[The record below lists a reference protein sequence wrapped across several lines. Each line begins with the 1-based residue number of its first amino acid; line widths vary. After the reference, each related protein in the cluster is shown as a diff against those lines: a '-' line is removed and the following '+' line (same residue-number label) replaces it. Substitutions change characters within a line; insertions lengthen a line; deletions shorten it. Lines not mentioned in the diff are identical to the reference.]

1 MTTVAD
7 LREALRA
14 MERARRSTDELKRRA
29 FPEDH
34 GFTKGDA
41 DELRELACLVSEQ
54 RPADRRTQ
62 AKLRRM
68 SENLRKVAA
77 IVARIED

>member
-1 MTTVAD
+1 MKGIDQAYAIV
-7 LREALRA
+7 
-14 MERARRSTDELKRRA
+14 ERQWEEDLKRRA